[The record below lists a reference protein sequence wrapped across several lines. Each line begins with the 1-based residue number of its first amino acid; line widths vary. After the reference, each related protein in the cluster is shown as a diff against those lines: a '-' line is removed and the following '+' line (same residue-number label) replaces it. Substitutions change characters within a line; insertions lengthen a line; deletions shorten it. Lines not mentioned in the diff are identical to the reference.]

1 MLGRLDG
8 IPVLMYHGV
17 ADVTPAVDA
26 GEARFWVTSARLRQ
40 HLEQIR
46 YAGFRTARLSE
57 HWGAAAS
64 ASRER
69 SLVITFDDGR
79 ASDYTGALPLLVERG
94 ARAEF
99 FVNTGTVGTRGYLDW
114 AQIRDMQ
121 RVGMSF
127 QSHAHDHVPL
137 PTLSPIALAWQ
148 LRRSKAILEDRL
160 GAAVDYLAAPYG
172 SLTGRVLAVA
182 ADVGYR
188 AVCNSWHW
196 PARRGGQVINRV
208 AVMGNTTAEQFAGF
222 ITGAPAAYL
231 PGFGRMAL
239 VELPKR
245 MMLKLRPHRLGVA
258 LAVDRP

>member
-17 ADVTPAVDA
+17 GDLMASIDA
-26 GEARFWVTSARLRQ
+26 GEARFWVTAAGLRQ

-57 HWGAAAS
+57 YWGAVAS
-64 ASRER
+64 ASPER

-79 ASDYTGALPLLVERG
+79 ASDYTAALPLLVETG

-99 FVNTGTVGTRGYLDW
+99 FVNTGTIGTRGYLDW
-114 AQIRDMQ
+114 AQIREMQ
-121 RVGMSF
+121 RMGMSF
-127 QSHAHDHVPL
+127 QSHAHDHVAL

-172 SLTGRVLAVA
+172 LLSGRVIAVA

-196 PARRGGQVINRV
+196 PARRGGRVINRV
-208 AVMGNTTAEQFAGF
+208 AVMGNTTAEQFAGLL
-222 ITGAPAAYL
+222 TRAPGAYL

-258 LAVDRP
+258 LATDRP